1 MNRAR
6 PRHGN
11 QRRPAGATHAAA
23 DIWHQPAPL
32 PDLEPVSPT
41 IDATALLRSLGDP
54 PFTGTTDVGFQFAIV
69 IERTAALAAALAFSP
84 DLLAGEWS
92 S

>member
-1 MNRAR
+1 MKRAT

-11 QRRPAGATHAAA
+11 QHRRAAATPAAA

-41 IDATALLRSLGDP
+41 SDATALLRSLGDP
-54 PFTGTTDVGFQFAIV
+54 PFTGTTDVGVQFAIV
-69 IERTAALAAALAFSP
+69 IERTAALAAALALSA
-84 DLLAGEWS
+84 DLLAGVES
-92 S
+92 

>member
-1 MNRAR
+1 MNRAT

-11 QRRPAGATHAAA
+11 QRRRAAA
-23 DIWHQPAPL
+23 TPAVIDIWRQPAPL

-54 PFTGTTDVGFQFAIV
+54 PFTGTTDIGIQFAIV
-69 IERTAALAAALAFSP
+69 VERTAALAAALAFHP
-84 DLLAGEWS
+84 DLQAGEWS

>member
-1 MNRAR
+1 MNRAT

-11 QRRPAGATHAAA
+11 QRRRAAATHAAA

-32 PDLEPVSPT
+32 PQLEPVSPT
-41 IDATALLRSLGDP
+41 TDATALLRSLGDP
-54 PFTGTTDVGFQFAIV
+54 PFTGTTDVGVQFAIV
-69 IERTAALAAALAFSP
+69 IERTAALATALALSP
-84 DLLAGEWS
+84 DLMAGEWS